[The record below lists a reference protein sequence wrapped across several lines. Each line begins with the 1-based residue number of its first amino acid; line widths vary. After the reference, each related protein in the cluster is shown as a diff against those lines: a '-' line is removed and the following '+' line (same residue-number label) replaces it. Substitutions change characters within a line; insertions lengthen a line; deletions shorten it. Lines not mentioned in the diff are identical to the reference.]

1 MEEAKDKRRPE
12 KKNMDSDKSN
22 NIDINMI
29 FNRDKLIIGFLWPTR
44 NGGHMRL
51 DHFLRMRNE

>member
-1 MEEAKDKRRPE
+1 MEEAKGQKKAK

-29 FNRDKLIIGFLWPTR
+29 FNRYKLIIGFLWPTR

-51 DHFLRMRNE
+51 DHFLQMRIE

>member
-1 MEEAKDKRRPE
+1 
-12 KKNMDSDKSN
+12 MDSDKSN

-51 DHFLRMRNE
+51 DHFLHKRIE